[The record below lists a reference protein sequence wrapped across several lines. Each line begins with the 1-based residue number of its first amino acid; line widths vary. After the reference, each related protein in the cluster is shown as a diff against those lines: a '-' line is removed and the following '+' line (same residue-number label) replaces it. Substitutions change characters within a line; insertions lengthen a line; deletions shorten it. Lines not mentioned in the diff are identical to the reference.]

1 MKSGKVSDTALR
13 RSVLKE
19 VQKVNQ
25 GTLSPTVGGGAGVV
39 PNCHV
44 SGGISRAGEKTGVT
58 LLHSNR

>member
-13 RSVLKE
+13 RSILKE

-44 SGGISRAGEKTGVT
+44 CYRFGSLYRR
-58 LLHSNR
+58 L